1 MTHESQNTC
10 SHRKPPPHY
19 FTPKSTRKPTPP
31 GPRTPAGGVNHLY
44 QNTGGGTFSK
54 VTDAGPITS
63 DSADSTSAAWGD
75 YDGDGDLD
83 LFVANYGISRTQQH
97 HAHAHEH
104 ANIPHSLCCPLL
116 DLLSASFL
124 ATVRP
129 LPVVNH
135 PETLT

>member
-1 MTHESQNTC
+1 MTQESQNRFSPQAT
-10 SHRKPPPHY
+10 PHY
-19 FTPKSTRKPTPP
+19 FTPKSTRKPTP
-31 GPRTPAGGVNHLY
+31 GPRTPATGVNHLY

-63 DSADSTSAAWGD
+63 DSADSYSAAWGD

-104 ANIPHSLCCPLL
+104 ANTPHSLCCPLL

-129 LPVVNH
+129 LPVVIT
-135 PETLT
+135 PKR